1 MNTNQSEPTQKTIL
15 IVDDIP
21 ENLQLLSHMLK
32 EHGYAVRAT
41 TSGPGALKSVQ
52 IAPPDIILLDITMPG
67 MNGYEVCRLLKH
79 DAQTAHIPIIFI
91 SALDEVMNKVEAF
104 KVGGV
109 DYVTKPF
116 HVDEVLARVKT
127 HLSLRRMQQQLQEQN
142 SQLQQQ
148 IIERTRAEA
157 TLRDVN
163 QQLITLVEKLE
174 YMRDQ
179 LREQSIR
186 DPLTNLFNRRYL
198 EEILEREISRSLRHN
213 QEIGFIMLD
222 IDHFKQYNDTYGH
235 DGGDTLLR
243 HMSAFLQHHIRT
255 EDIACRYGGEEFLLV
270 LPGACLDH
278 SRRRAED
285 LCASVRRITVEHQ
298 GQVLGTITAS
308 FGVAGFPYHGTS
320 ATDVI
325 NAADQALYRAKH
337 GGRNRVVMAERS

>member
-1 MNTNQSEPTQKTIL
+1 
-15 IVDDIP
+15 
-21 ENLQLLSHMLK
+21 MLK
-32 EHGYAVRAT
+32 EHGYTVRAT
-41 TSGPGALKSVQ
+41 TSGASALKSVQ
-52 IAPPDIILLDITMPG
+52 ISPPDIILLDISMPD
-67 MNGYEVCRLLKH
+67 MNGYDVCQHLKQ
-79 DAQTAHIPIIFI
+79 DPQTQHIPVIFI
-91 SALDEVMNKVEAF
+91 SAMDEVMNKVEAF
-104 KVGGV
+104 KSGGV

-116 HVDEVLARVKT
+116 HVEEVLVRINT
-127 HLSLRRMQQQLQEQN
+127 HLSLRQMQRQLQQQNAQLQE
-142 SQLQQQ
+142 Q

-163 QQLITLVEKLE
+163 EQLVTLVERLE
-174 YMRDQ
+174 CMRDQ

-198 EEILEREISRSLRHN
+198 HEILEREISRSLRHS

-243 HMSAFLQHHIRT
+243 HMSAFLQQHIRT

-278 SRRRAED
+278 SRRRAEN
-285 LCASVRRITVEHQ
+285 LCASMRNITIDHR
-298 GQVLGTITAS
+298 GQLLGTITAS

-320 ATDVI
+320 AADVI
-325 NAADQALYRAKH
+325 RAADQALYRAKRN
-337 GGRNRVVMAERS
+337 GRNRVVTAERS